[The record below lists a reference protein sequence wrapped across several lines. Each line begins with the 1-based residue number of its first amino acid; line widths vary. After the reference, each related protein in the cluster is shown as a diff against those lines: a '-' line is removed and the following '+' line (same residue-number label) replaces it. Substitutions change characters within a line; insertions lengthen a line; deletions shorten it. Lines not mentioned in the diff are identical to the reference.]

1 MPRVRIKHQRFVLSS
16 KSILG
21 ILTAICVLLMI
32 LTYTTDIVAMP
43 FSFVSGYTIIPF
55 QNGVHNVGVYLTGKA
70 EDLKNLRAVIN
81 ENNRLQEEIDQLK
94 IENSNLIQDKYE
106 LNELRALYD
115 LDQQYSDYEK
125 IGARVI
131 GKDPGNWFSVFLIDK
146 GTDDG
151 IEKDMN
157 VMAGAGLVGIIT
169 EVGPNWATVRS
180 IIDDASNV
188 SSTVLSTGDN
198 LMVSGD
204 LLLMEQGRIRFSQ
217 LSDEEGKVIEGDKIV
232 TSTIS
237 DKYLPGINIG
247 YISSIGTDSNNLTM
261 SGTITPVVDFDN
273 IDIVLVIK
281 EKKVTK

>member
-1 MPRVRIKHQRFVLSS
+1 MPRVRIKHQSFVISS
-16 KSILG
+16 KYMLG
-21 ILTAICVLLMI
+21 ILTAFCVLLMI
-32 LTYTTDIVAMP
+32 LTYTTDIISAP
-43 FSFVSGYTIIPF
+43 FSFISGYTIIPF
-55 QNGVHNVGVYLTGKA
+55 QNGVHNVGVYLDGKA
-70 EDLKNLRAVIN
+70 DDLKNLRAVIE
-81 ENNRLQEEIDQLK
+81 ENNRLKEEINQLK

-106 LNELRALYD
+106 LNELRSLYD
-115 LDQQYSDYEK
+115 LDQKYSDYEK
-125 IGARVI
+125 VGARVI

-146 GTDDG
+146 GTEDG

-180 IIDDASNV
+180 IIDDSSNV
-188 SSTVLSTGDN
+188 SATVLSTSDN

-204 LLLMEQGRIRFSQ
+204 LLLMEQGKIRFSQ
-217 LSDEEGKVIEGDKIV
+217 LDTKEGNVVEGDKVV
-232 TSTIS
+232 TSNIS

-247 YISSIGTDSNNLTM
+247 YISSVETDSNNLTM

-273 IDIVLVIK
+273 IDVVLVIK